1 MSFKFAVLFLSKQ
14 SFSAS
19 MQHKLITET
28 GIADVPRNSSGAEHF
43 VVLDGLR
50 GIAALL
56 VGVMHAS
63 QLLIRPADYAHLS
76 LAVDFFFCLSG
87 FVIAFAYEERLKAG
101 MNMSEFS
108 ARRIIRL
115 YPMIFLGSLLGG
127 AVFFIGSMR
136 EGGSQ
141 IQAIIFTLTSLLL
154 LPGGLFFAGK
164 EAYPVNNPI
173 WSLFFEVIANFIYA
187 ARATVSTSALG
198 IAAAVSALALGS
210 MSYFGNGI
218 EEFGFAGPQYF
229 LGGFIRVA
237 YPFIAG
243 LLLYRFL
250 GAFRFRI
257 HPVFPVAALVATLVA
272 PVPSSWGY
280 DVFAVVVAFPA
291 IVWMATLSIG
301 GSFKIPLI
309 VLGEISYPFYLV
321 HQPMLRVLK
330 HIDVFTRFAS
340 EYPVLSVALSLIAI
354 SIAAYVTFWVYD
366 QRLRQL
372 FGAYIFRGR

>member
-1 MSFKFAVLFLSKQ
+1 M
-14 SFSAS
+14 
-19 MQHKLITET
+19 

-50 GIAALL
+50 GVAALI

-63 QLLIRPADYAHLS
+63 QLLIKPADYAHLS

-101 MNMSEFS
+101 MSRSEFS
-108 ARRIIRL
+108 ARRVIRL

-154 LPGGLFFAGK
+154 LPGGLFFAGI

-198 IAAAVSALALGS
+198 IAAVVSALALGS
-210 MSYFGNGI
+210 MSYFGDGI
-218 EEFGFAGPQYF
+218 EEFGFAGPRYF

-257 HPVFPVAALVATLVA
+257 QPVFPVAALVATLVA

-321 HQPMLRVLK
+321 HQPILRVLK
-330 HIDVFTRFAS
+330 HIDVFARFAS

-366 QRLRQL
+366 QRLREL
-372 FGAYIFRGR
+372 VGAYIFRGRRPRTKGRRS